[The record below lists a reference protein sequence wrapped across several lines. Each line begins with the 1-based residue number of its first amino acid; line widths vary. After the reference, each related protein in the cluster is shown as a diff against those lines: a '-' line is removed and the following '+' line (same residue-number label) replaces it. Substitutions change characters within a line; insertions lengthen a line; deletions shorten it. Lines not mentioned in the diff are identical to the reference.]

1 MLFNRPALIATVL
14 LSVHAGLVS
23 QSIAQQTPAR
33 ISLSQFVATT
43 LKDMGLPD
51 STKIAGLSDAR
62 SLILEDVRQG
72 TQGASTAKVSIKN
85 IAFDVIRYIPAGKL
99 KPVFIF
105 GATTTPPA
113 SSSSCDVV
121 AGTLTRPPMENK
133 GHLRRL
139 RTERYRRAV
148 RLELTPAGR
157 ALLKRDPLLVVDD
170 AVAGLPAGEKEAITD
185 GLDRLLRDVQQRLGA
200 NDFGVC
206 ETCSLFAAEDAAGEH
221 DGPHRCGLTL
231 EPISRGEAQLICV
244 NHLSA
249 AE

>member
-1 MLFNRPALIATVL
+1 MAESKSRRTISELLDRVGRVTRGLQFVDGLSPAQWEALRYLARANRYSCGPSALADFLGTTKGTISQTLIAL
-14 LSVHAGLVS
+14 
-23 QSIAQQTPAR
+23 
-33 ISLSQFVATT
+33 
-43 LKDMGLPD
+43 
-51 STKIAGLSDAR
+51 
-62 SLILEDVRQG
+62 
-72 TQGASTAKVSIKN
+72 
-85 IAFDVIRYIPAGKL
+85 
-99 KPVFIF
+99 
-105 GATTTPPA
+105 
-113 SSSSCDVV
+113 
-121 AGTLTRPPMENK
+121 ENK

-139 RTERYRRAV
+139 RTERDRRAV

-157 ALLKRDPLLVVDD
+157 ALLERDPLLVVDD
-170 AVAGLPAGEKEAITD
+170 AVAGLPASEKVAITD

-231 EPISRGEAQLICV
+231 EPISIGEARLICV